1 MLDLVYSEYFV
12 INDDGVESIAVDVV
26 VVVIVD
32 DDDDD
37 DGDDN
42 DNAAAAAAAAA
53 TDDDD
58 DEDDGVSIIIIWLAP
73 RAGKMSQILRC
84 DWLPEWSTWSYLSC
98 SGLPV
103 ARSLGI

>member
-12 INDDGVESIAVDVV
+12 INDDGVESFAVDVV

-37 DGDDN
+37 GDDN
-42 DNAAAAAAAAA
+42 DNAAAAAAA

-58 DEDDGVSIIIIWLAP
+58 DEDDGVSIIIIWLAT

-84 DWLPEWSTWSYLSC
+84 DWLPERSRWSYLSC